1 MKALCL
7 GMLAVAIACAQD
19 APDVLPGQDPLPAD
33 QALPGDALPGA
44 QPAGVVE
51 IPPPAVAESP
61 VGAVSGTTVTA
72 APPSPAAA
80 QTLPPELAQPAPAA
94 DGTVVYTVQLG
105 AFKSRERAFALYW
118 EMSQQLS
125 HLQVTAPSPNDQL
138 YRVRCGT
145 YPNYDEA
152 KAAVEKLQE
161 RGIECFVAQIG
172 GAQE

>member
-7 GMLAVAIACAQD
+7 GLLAVAIACAQD

-33 QALPGDALPGA
+33 QALPGA

-51 IPPPAVAESP
+51 IPPPAVAEPP

-118 EMSQQLS
+118 EMSKQLS
-125 HLQVTAPSPNDQL
+125 HLQVTAPSLNDQL

-152 KAAVEKLQE
+152 RAAVEKLQE